1 MGNRVTPVYILSGFL
16 GSGKTTLLQRLIRH
30 WMEQGLRPAVIMNE
44 IGEVNLDGL
53 LVSSEVPMA
62 EMLGGCICC
71 TIRGDLSVQMAELIE
86 GEKPDLIVIEAT
98 GAGNPMEIFDA
109 VTEVSLYLKLD
120 IKPMVTVVD
129 AAHLADLH
137 ASQQGKTY
145 RLMVEQIRCG
155 SVLVLNKIDLL
166 EPDRQREMSEFLRRT
181 NPYARIIPAVKCD
194 VDLSLLWK
202 AADGQNNTDPTTQ
215 RGAAYIQ
222 NGEAAQK
229 SDHYPLHNHHDHS
242 RDQSHD
248 HNDARYEDHRHD
260 HNHDNNDDHNHDPNH
275 AHTHASHEHVTV
287 YTHYFD
293 GPVDSEDFERFIA
306 ELPREVYRGKGVLRF
321 TDTASRFL
329 FQYAY
334 READY
339 LKVTP
344 QGNVPDVAVFI
355 GEHFDRNVIAQQLKE
370 LERKQAEPE

>member
-1 MGNRVTPVYILSGFL
+1 VENVVTPVYILSGFL
-16 GSGKTTLLQRLIRH
+16 GSGKTTLLQRLIAH
-30 WMEQGLRPAVIMNE
+30 WREQGLRPAVIMNE
-44 IGEVNLDGL
+44 IGDVNLDGL

-120 IKPMVTVVD
+120 IQPMVTVVD

-145 RLMVEQIRCG
+145 RLMMEQIRCG
-155 SVLVLNKIDLL
+155 SVLILNKIDLL
-166 EPDRQREMSEFLRRT
+166 EPDRQREMAEFLQHT

-194 VDLSLLWK
+194 VEISSLWK
-202 AADGQNNTDPTTQ
+202 TAEEQDKGSSLIQRSTAYNEQNSEAVLGQDNDP
-215 RGAAYIQ
+215 
-222 NGEAAQK
+222 
-229 SDHYPLHNHHDHS
+229 
-242 RDQSHD
+242 SHD
-248 HNDARYEDHRHD
+248 HDLHHSHDPHD
-260 HNHDNNDDHNHDPNH
+260 HNHDDNHDH
-275 AHTHASHEHVTV
+275 AHAHAHPHASHEHVTV

-293 GPVDSEDFERFIA
+293 GPVDSEAFERFIT

-321 TDTASRFL
+321 SDTASRFL

-339 LKVTP
+339 LKITP
-344 QGNVPDVAVFI
+344 QGDIPDVAVFI
-355 GEHFDRNVIAQQLKE
+355 GEHFDKHDIARRLHA
-370 LERKQAEPE
+370 LERRSM

>member
-1 MGNRVTPVYILSGFL
+1 VTPVYILSGFL

-129 AAHLADLH
+129 AAHMADLH

-202 AADGQNNTDPTTQ
+202 AADGQNNIDPTTQ
-215 RGAAYIQ
+215 RG
-222 NGEAAQK
+222 
-229 SDHYPLHNHHDHS
+229 
-242 RDQSHD
+242 HD
-248 HNDARYEDHRHD
+248 HNHDLNEDHRHD
-260 HNHDNNDDHNHDPNH
+260 HNHDHNDDHNHDHNH

>member
-1 MGNRVTPVYILSGFL
+1 MSGVDGVHSHSNDFMLISRWQEVVKVGNSVTPVYILSGFL
-16 GSGKTTLLQRLIRH
+16 GSGKTTLLQRLISY
-30 WMEQGLRPAVIMNE
+30 WQEQGLRPAVIMNE
-44 IGEVNLDGL
+44 IGDVNLDGL
-53 LVSSEVPMA
+53 LVSNEVPMA

-129 AAHLADLH
+129 AAHLAELY

-155 SVLVLNKIDLL
+155 SVLILNKIDLL
-166 EPDRQREMSEFLRRT
+166 EPNRQQEMTAFLRRM
-181 NPYARIIPAVKCD
+181 NPYAQIIPAVKCD
-194 VDLSLLWK
+194 VEVSSLW
-202 AADGQNNTDPTTQ
+202 AHSQTHDPTHDDEGHTH
-215 RGAAYIQ
+215 
-222 NGEAAQK
+222 
-229 SDHYPLHNHHDHS
+229 DHHPHHHEGDDHHHDH
-242 RDQSHD
+242 QEAH
-248 HNDARYEDHRHD
+248 HHD
-260 HNHDNNDDHNHDPNH
+260 HNHDH
-275 AHTHASHEHVTV
+275 AHPHASHEHVTV

-339 LKVTP
+339 LKITP
-344 QGNVPDVAVFI
+344 QGDVPDVAVFI
-355 GEHFDRNVIAQQLKE
+355 GEHFDKQELAQRLRA
-370 LERKQAEPE
+370 LEHNASE

>member
-1 MGNRVTPVYILSGFL
+1 MTPVYILSGFL

-30 WMEQGLRPAVIMNE
+30 WREQGLRPAVIMNE

-109 VTEVSLYLKLD
+109 VTEVSLYLELD

-137 ASQQGKTY
+137 ASQRGKTY
-145 RLMVEQIRCG
+145 RLMMEQIRCG
-155 SVLVLNKIDLL
+155 SVLILNKIDLL
-166 EPDRQREMSEFLRRT
+166 ESDRQREMAEFLHRT
-181 NPYARIIPAVKCD
+181 NPYARMIPAVKCD
-194 VDLSLLWK
+194 VDVSVLWK
-202 AADGQNNTDPTTQ
+202 PAAEQ
-215 RGAAYIQ
+215 YS
-222 NGEAAQK
+222 EAVHKQAHD
-229 SDHYPLHNHHDHS
+229 SDEY
-242 RDQSHD
+242 
-248 HNDARYEDHRHD
+248 RHD
-260 HNHDNNDDHNHDPNH
+260 HEHHHRDIGDDRHQDHGHVH
-275 AHTHASHEHVTV
+275 ALHEHVTV
-287 YTHYFD
+287 YTHYFG
-293 GPVDSEDFERFIA
+293 GPVDSGDFERFIA

-321 TDTASRFL
+321 SDTASRFL

-339 LKVTP
+339 LKITP
-344 QGNVPDVAVFI
+344 QGDVPDVAVFI
-355 GEHFDRNVIAQQLKE
+355 GEHFDKREISRR
-370 LERKQAEPE
+370 LEALESKQPM